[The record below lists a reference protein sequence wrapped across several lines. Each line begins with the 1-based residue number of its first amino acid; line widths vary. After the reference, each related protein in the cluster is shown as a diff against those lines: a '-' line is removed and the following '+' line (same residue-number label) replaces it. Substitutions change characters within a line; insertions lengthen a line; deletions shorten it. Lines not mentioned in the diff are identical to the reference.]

1 MGDVMINMITKI
13 YQLYPNGIE
22 KGRNIIGN
30 NTSVDPKIKAQA
42 LEMDDRGV
50 SQVLIAK
57 KLGID
62 ASTIAAWRKPAER
75 Y

>member
-1 MGDVMINMITKI
+1 MMNIASI
-13 YQLYPNGIE
+13 YPKGIE

-30 NTSVDPKIKAQA
+30 NTTVCPKIKAQA
-42 LEMDDRGV
+42 LEMDERGV

-62 ASTIAAWRKPAER
+62 ASTVTGWRAPAER